1 MTKRTLYGT
10 ISKVIKDKSM
20 VKVMTASQV
29 RTNIYKI
36 MDETAESHE
45 PIIITGKR
53 NNVVMISEEDW
64 NAIEETL
71 YLNSIP
77 GMAKSIQD
85 AMASDDSEFSDTVE
99 W

>member
-1 MTKRTLYGT
+1 MT
-10 ISKVIKDKSM
+10 
-20 VKVMTASQV
+20 KVMTVSQA

-36 MDETAESHE
+36 MDETAQTHQ

-53 NNVVMISEEDW
+53 NNVVMLSEEDW

-77 GMAKSIQD
+77 GMATSIKEAMD
-85 AMASDDSEFSDTVE
+85 APNSEFSEDVE

>member
-1 MTKRTLYGT
+1 
-10 ISKVIKDKSM
+10 M

-45 PIIITGKR
+45 PIMITGKR

-71 YLNSIP
+71 YLNAIP

>member
-1 MTKRTLYGT
+1 MT
-10 ISKVIKDKSM
+10 
-20 VKVMTASQV
+20 KVMTVSQA

-36 MDETAESHE
+36 MDETAQTHQ
-45 PIIITGKR
+45 PIMITGKR

-77 GMAKSIQD
+77 GMASSIKEAMD
-85 AMASDDSEFSDTVE
+85 APNSEFSEDIE

>member
-1 MTKRTLYGT
+1 MT
-10 ISKVIKDKSM
+10 
-20 VKVMTASQV
+20 KVMTVSQA
-29 RTNIYKI
+29 RTNIYKL
-36 MDETAESHE
+36 MDETAQTHQ

-53 NNVVMISEEDW
+53 NNVVMLSEEDW

-77 GMAKSIQD
+77 E
-85 AMASDDSEFSDTVE
+85 MASSIKEAMDAPNSEFSEDIE

>member
-1 MTKRTLYGT
+1 MT
-10 ISKVIKDKSM
+10 
-20 VKVMTASQV
+20 KVMTVSQA

-36 MDETAESHE
+36 MDETAQTHQ
-45 PIIITGKR
+45 PIMITGKR
-53 NNVVMISEEDW
+53 NNVVMLSEEDW

-77 GMAKSIQD
+77 GMASSIKEAMD
-85 AMASDDSEFSDTVE
+85 APNSEFSEDIE